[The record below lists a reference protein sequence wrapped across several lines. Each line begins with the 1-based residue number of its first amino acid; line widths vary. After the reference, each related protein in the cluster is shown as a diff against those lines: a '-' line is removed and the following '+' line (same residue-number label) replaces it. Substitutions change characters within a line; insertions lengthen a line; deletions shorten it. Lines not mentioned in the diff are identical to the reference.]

1 MRNLKRFLAM
11 VLTVLMVAGCFAS
24 ISAKEFEDIDSDYAY
39 AQAIDVLSD
48 LGIIQGYGDDFKP
61 DVDLARWHMALFLAR
76 LDSARV
82 ETADTIRIWYEE
94 ANYTPFK
101 DLTNATPIAAINYV
115 YNFNMIVGT
124 SATTF
129 SPEDGITLQ
138 DALTMVVRA
147 LGYGSAEM
155 DAGYPW
161 KYIGKAN
168 ELGLTDGLNA
178 GVSYTDV
185 LNRGEMAQV
194 LYNALF
200 AVKADGS
207 SYADKFIA
215 PAGETAV
222 VITGVKG
229 YKIAAVESVKIDGY
243 VSVNLLKADGTL
255 NTDVTYFLPAS
266 EFGFDAAT
274 RELVGRAFLVNTS
287 DDFKTLDQCD
297 PCAFETYDTADFN
310 GYAANAQGVKSTKLT
325 IDGVDYKIVSS
336 YSFLFNNQGV
346 SKDGS
351 NEIMVFG
358 YANGDTDKNTNDN
371 FQYDSNYNIL
381 AANGLVAAYY
391 VPAITGSYDAPYAFK
406 LAEGVYEPIA
416 DTIVPNYV
424 KDEKGNEVQ
433 DGYKIDTWEE
443 KVKRAIANDYVA
455 TSATYG
461 AFSESTTTIYA
472 KDRFASIDAYD
483 DDNDGKY
490 ERAFFKFWS
499 FGQYVFL
506 GGNPAQA
513 SVAGNVS
520 GAGNFVAANEDVKFN
535 SGDFVRYTYNA
546 LTGVYTIDKVYA
558 WENVGKVVSVSG
570 NSFVATL
577 NNETKTYATSGIFN
591 YPGAAAIS
599 SADLIGLYG
608 YNVSVLTETDSNG
621 NVVVLKIKKT
631 DTDTRLLVL
640 DNIVAMST
648 NGYVKATA
656 YDLRSGETK
665 IIDIATINGY
675 EYQQYVLVSKLYSI
689 YNQLAS
695 GQLWTAVLDK
705 VSGNYHLI
713 SMVDLKTV
721 ENHDDLKFDQ
731 YTYKL
736 ADGIDHVAN
745 APVAGS
751 FLPQLPT
758 VDSTVTIIRYSND
771 LPLNGR
777 YNEDKY
783 IVRVGKLTY
792 NDVLLNINGAKY
804 YVEYN
809 KNAQGVDVSIKTLYI
824 DLTSC
829 RNAQIKF
836 SDNNK
841 IVFVPVT
848 ANVSASTDGIL
859 GQAYTYT
866 GLAMSN
872 GEYSTAADVMTSYN
886 ARLEVGKFFRVEN
899 KYVEDYFDITNAKY
913 ESVTAANEVGKRV
926 IVIDTKTNT
935 TTHQIGGEWYVI
947 KGTRLAIKSVDE
959 AMKAADAAGQT
970 VTTAKAAA
978 EKAIVEYNLAKAKA
992 DAALEAAYRALFE
1005 AVDAEERAAS
1015 YASDKNTIAK
1025 AAVAAANE
1033 AIEAMNKAA
1042 DAANELIAAYNALVE
1057 KDAQLPVCEKYDVLT
1072 DAAVAQIR
1080 VDYRNAI
1087 RIFFNLGITFL
1098 YNFDDITSMIKS
1110 AKALNIDLISAGAE
1124 YVAAFIG
1131 AQADDKAVRA
1141 YLNEDI
1147 AAAKGYWDAAVD
1159 LYTQAGDIELNRNWY
1174 TVDFDAYI
1182 YGAEESTTAAD
1193 RAKAITAFVA
1203 TL

>member
-39 AQAIDVLSD
+39 AQAIDTLSD

-94 ANYTPFK
+94 DNYTPFK

-129 SPEDGITLQ
+129 SPEAGITLQ

-222 VITGVKG
+222 IITGVKG

-358 YANGDTDKNTNDN
+358 YADADTDKNTNDN

-483 DDNDGKY
+483 DDNDGLY

-499 FGQYVFL
+499 FGQYVFHD
-506 GGNPAQA
+506 GNPAQA

-721 ENHDDLKFDQ
+721 GENYNDLKFDQ

-758 VDSTVTIIRYSND
+758 VDSTVTIIRYTND
-771 LPLNGR
+771 LSRDER
-777 YNEDKY
+777 YDDKY

-792 NDVLLNINGAKY
+792 NDELLYINGAKY

-809 KNAQGVDVSIKTLYI
+809 ENAQDVDVSIKTLYI
-824 DLTSC
+824 DLTPC
-829 RNAQIKF
+829 YGAQIKF

-899 KYVEDYFDITNAKY
+899 KYVEDYFDITHAKY

-926 IVIDTKTNT
+926 IVIDTETNT

-970 VTTAKAAA
+970 VTAAKAAA
-978 EKAIVEYNLAKAKA
+978 EKAIVEYKLAKAKA

-1005 AVDAEERAAS
+1005 AVDAEEMVPS

-1087 RIFFNLGITFL
+1087 RIVRNVGVPFL

-1124 YVAAFIG
+1124 YAAAFFG
-1131 AQADDKAVRA
+1131 AQADSKAVKA
-1141 YLNEDI
+1141 YLADDI
-1147 AAAKGYWDAAVD
+1147 AAAKGYWDAAVA
-1159 LYTQAGDIELNRNWY
+1159 LYTQAGATVLDPDWY
-1174 TVDFDAYI
+1174 TVDFDTFI
-1182 YGAEESTTAAD
+1182 YGVEESTTAAD

>member
-94 ANYTPFK
+94 DNYTPFK

-194 LYNALF
+194 LYNALY

-222 VITGVKG
+222 IITGVKG

-274 RELVGRAFLVNTS
+274 KELVGRAFLVNTS

-297 PCAFETYDTADFN
+297 PCAFETYDTEDFN
-310 GYAANAQGVKSTKLT
+310 GYAWNTTNANANSTKLT

-351 NEIMVFG
+351 NELMVFG
-358 YANGDTDKNTNDN
+358 YAKADTDKNTNDN

-424 KDEKGNEVQ
+424 KDADGNEVQ

-472 KDRFASIDAYD
+472 TDRFASIDAYD
-483 DDNDGKY
+483 DDNDGLY
-490 ERAFFKFWS
+490 ERAFYKFWS

-520 GAGNFVAANEDVKFN
+520 AAGNFVAANEDVKFN
-535 SGDFVRYTYNA
+535 SGDFVRYTFDA
-546 LTGVYTIDKVYA
+546 MTGVYTIDKVYA
-558 WENVGKVVSVSG
+558 WENIGKVVSVSG
-570 NSFVATL
+570 NSFTATL
-577 NNETKTYATSGIFN
+577 NNETKTYATNGIAN
-591 YPGAAAIS
+591 YPGASAVS

-721 ENHDDLKFDQ
+721 GNDYGTLKFDQ

-736 ADGIDHVAN
+736 DDGVAHVAN

-771 LPLNGR
+771 LPLDGR

-792 NDVLLNINGAKY
+792 NDELLNITRAKY

-809 KNAQGVDVSIKTLYI
+809 KNAQGVDVSIKVLFI
-824 DLTSC
+824 DLTDC
-829 RNAQIKF
+829 YNAEIKF

-886 ARLEVGKFFRVEN
+886 ARLEVGKFYRIEN
-899 KYVEDYFDITNAKY
+899 KYVEDYFDAADAKF
-913 ESVTAANEVGKRV
+913 EKVTAANEAGKRV

-935 TTHQIGGEWYVI
+935 TAQQNGGEWYVI

-959 AMKAADAAGQT
+959 AMKAADAAGKT
-970 VTTAKAAA
+970 AADAKAAA
-978 EKAIVEYNLAKAKA
+978 EKAIVEYDLAKAKA
-992 DAALEAAYRALFE
+992 DAALEAAYRALYE

-1015 YASDKNTIAK
+1015 YAADKNVIAD

-1042 DAANELIAAYNALVE
+1042 DAANELIAAYNKLVE
-1057 KDAQLPVCEKYDVLT
+1057 KDAQIAACEKYDVLT

-1087 RIFFNLGITFL
+1087 RVIFDLGATFL
-1098 YNFDDITSMIKS
+1098 YNFDDITSMIKTV
-1110 AKALNIDLISAGAE
+1110 KALNIDLITAQSE
-1124 YVAAFIG
+1124 VVAAVIG
-1131 AQADDKAVRA
+1131 AQADSKAVKA
-1141 YLNEDI
+1141 YLAGDI
-1147 AAAKGYWDAAVD
+1147 AAAKGYWNTAVELYKLAGATELKAA
-1159 LYTQAGDIELNRNWY
+1159 WY
-1174 TVDFDAYI
+1174 SVDFNSYI
-1182 YGAEESTTAAD
+1182 NAATASERAE
-1193 RAKAITAFVA
+1193 KIVAFVA
-1203 TL
+1203 AL

>member
-94 ANYTPFK
+94 DNYTPFK

-222 VITGVKG
+222 IITGVKG

-266 EFGFDAAT
+266 EFGFEAAT

-297 PCAFETYDTADFN
+297 PCAFKTYDTADFN

-351 NEIMVFG
+351 NELMVFG
-358 YANGDTDKNTNDN
+358 YADADTDKNTNDN

-416 DTIVPNYV
+416 DTIVPNFV
-424 KDEKGNEVQ
+424 KDENGNEVQ
-433 DGYKIDTWEE
+433 DGYKVDTWEE

-483 DDNDGKY
+483 DDNDGLY

-535 SGDFVRYTYNA
+535 SGDYVRYTYDA
-546 LTGVYTIDKVYA
+546 ITGVYTIDKVYA

-577 NNETKTYATSGIFN
+577 NNETKTYATNGIFN
-591 YPGAAAIS
+591 YPGAAAIN

-665 IIDIATINGY
+665 VIDIATINGY

-713 SMVDLKTV
+713 SMVELKDV
-721 ENHDDLKFDQ
+721 EGDNYDLKFDQ

-771 LPLNGR
+771 LSLNGR

-792 NDVLLNINGAKY
+792 NDELLNIKNAQY

-809 KNAQGVDVSIKTLYI
+809 KNAQGVDVSIKVLYI
-824 DLTSC
+824 DLTGCYS
-829 RNAQIKF
+829 NLQIKF

-848 ANVSASTDGIL
+848 VNVSASTDGIL

-899 KYVEDYFDITNAKY
+899 KYVEDYYDITNAKY
-913 ESVTAANEVGKRV
+913 EKVTAANETGKRV
-926 IVIDTKTNT
+926 IVIDTKTNIT
-935 TTHQIGGEWYVI
+935 YHKTSGEWYVI
-947 KGTRLAIKSVDE
+947 KGTRLAIMSVDE
-959 AMKAADAAGQT
+959 AMKAAEKAGENAA
-970 VTTAKAAA
+970 TAKAAA
-978 EKAIVEYNLAKAKA
+978 EKAIVEYDLAKAKA
-992 DAALEAAYRALFE
+992 DAALEAAYRALYE

-1087 RIFFNLGITFL
+1087 RVIYNLGVTFL
-1098 YNFDDITSMIKS
+1098 YNFDDITSMIES
-1110 AKALNIDLISAGAE
+1110 AKALNIDLITADAE
-1124 YVAAFIG
+1124 TVAAFVG
-1131 AQADDKAVRA
+1131 AQADSKAVSA
-1141 YLNEDI
+1141 YLAGDV
-1147 AAAKGYWDAAVD
+1147 AAAKGYWDAAVA
-1159 LYTQAGDIELNRNWY
+1159 LYTQAGTTALVAGWY
-1174 TVDFDAYI
+1174 TVNFDAYI
-1182 YGAEESTTAAD
+1182 QAATADA
-1193 RAKAITAFVA
+1193 RAAAIVAFVA
-1203 TL
+1203 AL